1 MGRKKITVATQVSRL
16 IQDKFLPD
24 SARTGTIKALV
35 QNNDIPDT
43 LVQELLHSIG
53 LTAEHYFNHA
63 DHGYYLHGLPT
74 AKIRSLKNIRL
85 ALEAALRDAEGQTVE
100 LQYLKM
106 GPPNLLHL
114 GWMMLLSDFGYNAET
129 NELTALTATHGTEV
143 YLDDLVV
150 CVPKNQLDD
159 YKEGALRQWGLPPNS
174 GATPDRMGLGSWFGS
189 LRPPTPV
196 YLDPTSPVEYLK
208 LFYCFKRLGPEAS
221 GSDVYLAGSVKHDEQ
236 IITMP
241 AAAHLEGD
249 FVQAQYKVGGQTK
262 FVFYQVGSGGY
273 PAVDAAVNQPIDI
286 VGKYFP
292 YGYFRYDKVSELD
305 DTSSASYKGTKK
317 LVNKLGLDYDDLAE
331 NINANPDIKDVQQ
344 AILHFAIPPESDSEV
359 CNRYLFDYF
368 EQLYYAQDVDL
379 QHGLWG
385 PDKPT
390 GAQSPLDNLM
400 TDGWNTMVVDI
411 ADNRF
416 TMRLQAKAIYKNLV
430 GGNIG
435 QVGSVKGGKGTTAYA
450 TEYLEFWDGNVVTQF
465 KNQPYYYYRKQ
476 VTEGLYEEIKVF
488 GLESLYLIYLDRF
501 TTSKE
506 NKDIILVPLDHEVC
520 RHYSL
525 LDREKLYSRA
535 ATLIFNAVLIQSVA
549 WYETGIFSFIL
560 AIVSVVLTII
570 FPPVGGSMLT
580 TLAAGSVMTLVVLVM
595 AQALINMAVGMMMTV
610 FTMALS
616 ELMSGKLLALL
627 AVVLVVASFMSTM
640 NPTSLDR
647 LPSAKDMLAA
657 GSNLSNMVSSAMTN
671 DLQKE
676 MVAYQDYMKDANEAL
691 TTLEDSLAPSKYLQ
705 PITIFGESPE
715 DFYNRTV
722 HSGNIGTMGFAAVEY
737 FVDAALT
744 LPKIHESLGESIYG

>member
-24 SARTGTIKALV
+24 SARTGTVKALV
-35 QNNDIPDT
+35 QNSDIPNT
-43 LVQELLHSIG
+43 MIQELLHSIG
-53 LTAEHYFNHA
+53 ITAEHYFKHA
-63 DHGYYLHGLPT
+63 DRGYYLHGLPT

-85 ALEAALRDAEGQTVE
+85 ALEAAIQTEEGQSVD
-100 LQYLKM
+100 LQYIKL

-114 GWMMLLSDFGYNAET
+114 GWMTLVSDFGYDFTA

-150 CVPKNQLDD
+150 CVPKDQLDT
-159 YKEGALRQWGLPPNS
+159 YKDGALRQWGLPPNS
-174 GATPDRMGLGSWFGS
+174 GETPDRMGLGSWFGS

-196 YLDPTSPVEYLK
+196 YLDPDAPTEYLK
-208 LFYCFKRLGPEAS
+208 LFYCFKRLVSEVS
-221 GSDVYLAGSVKHDEQ
+221 GGDIYPAGTIKHSEQ
-236 IITMP
+236 IIP
-241 AAAHLEGD
+241 IPPNAHLEGD
-249 FVQAQYKVGGQTK
+249 FVQAQYKVGAQTK

-286 VGKYFP
+286 IGKYFP
-292 YGYFRYDKVSELD
+292 YGYFRYDKISELD
-305 DTSSASYKGTKK
+305 DTSSASYKSTKK
-317 LVNKLGLDYDDLAE
+317 LVNKLGIDYDDLAE
-331 NINANPDIKDVQQ
+331 NINANPDIADVQQ
-344 AILHFAIPPESDSEV
+344 AILHFAITPENDNEA

-390 GAQSPLDNLM
+390 GVSSPLDNLV

-416 TMRLQAKAIYKNLV
+416 TMRLQAKALYKNLV
-430 GGNIG
+430 GGTIG
-435 QVGSVKGGKGTTAYA
+435 KVGAVTGGTGTAAYA
-450 TEYLEFWDGNVVTQF
+450 TEYLEFWDGDVVTRF

-506 NKDIILVPLDHEVC
+506 NKDIILVPLDHEIC
-520 RHYSL
+520 KRYSL
-525 LDREKLYSRA
+525 MDREQLYSRA
-535 ATLIFNAVLIQSVA
+535 GTLIFNSVKIQKLK

-570 FPPVGGSMLT
+570 FPPAGGALVT
-580 TLAAGSVMTLVVLVM
+580 TLAAGSMATLVVLVM
-595 AQALINMAVGMMMTV
+595 AQALINMGVSIMMTV
-610 FTMALS
+610 FTQAMS
-616 ELMSGKLLALL
+616 ELMSGELLAVL
-627 AVVLVVASFMSTM
+627 AVVLVVAGAVYGASNLTLE
-640 NPTSLDR
+640 N
-647 LPSAKDMLAA
+647 LPSAKDMLSA
-657 GSNLSNMVSSAMTN
+657 GSNLVKMVSGAMTN

-676 MVAYQDYMKDANEAL
+676 MESYRDYMKKVSDELA
-691 TTLEDSLAPSKYLQ
+691 TLEDSLAPSKYLQ
-705 PITIFGESPE
+705 PITIFGESPD

-722 HSGNIGTMGFAAVEY
+722 HSGNIGTIGFSAVDSYVE
-737 FVDAALT
+737 AALT
-744 LPKIHESLGESIYG
+744 LPKVYESLMPT